1 MIHDT
6 RDRHWLA
13 SRLQVIS
20 AVNADTDTDV
30 SHHNPDKLSH
40 VTQFALLLICSLKI
54 NREINTKLLLAFR
67 NSLYAKPQLVHGH
80 NIGFVSFFKR
90 ERQIVDCSSVIVRD
104 VISNGLC
111 RTAAWSTLTDTSD
124 INNFSFTVF
133 SDQSQI
139 WGWRLWEEVCNGVYS
154 AVMVYCVS
162 WSWGGVEIDVV
173 IRYYC
178 VITHP
183 VSIHANN
190 IHSHKNRQNIKI
202 IIQKWQLST
211 CKAD

>member
-30 SHHNPDKLSH
+30 SHHNLDKLSH
-40 VTQFALLLICSLKI
+40 VTQFALLRICSLKI
-54 NREINTKLLLAFR
+54 NREIATKLLLAFR
-67 NSLYAKPQLVHGH
+67 NSLYAKPQLVHEH
-80 NIGFVSFFKR
+80 NIGFVSFLKR
-90 ERQIVDCSSVIVRD
+90 ERQLVDCSSVIVRD
-104 VISNGLC
+104 FISHGLC

-124 INNFSFTVF
+124 INNFSVPLL

-162 WSWGGVEIDVV
+162 WS
-173 IRYYC
+173 
-178 VITHP
+178 
-183 VSIHANN
+183 
-190 IHSHKNRQNIKI
+190 
-202 IIQKWQLST
+202 
-211 CKAD
+211 